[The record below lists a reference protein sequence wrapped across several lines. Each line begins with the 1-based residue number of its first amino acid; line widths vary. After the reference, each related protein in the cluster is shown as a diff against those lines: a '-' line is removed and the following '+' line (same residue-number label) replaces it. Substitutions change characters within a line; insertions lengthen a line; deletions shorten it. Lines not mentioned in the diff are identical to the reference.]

1 MKSKSLR
8 LVVSLVIIMVV
19 SCNEPETVV
28 TDIVHTDGSVTRKI
42 EMKNKENNFSMKSLQ
57 IPFDSTWTIKD
68 SLEINK
74 KGDTTWVKR
83 AEKLFARIED
93 LNNTYKRDSGSN
105 REAVR
110 HAELRKRFRWFNTD
124 YVFSEIIDKNLN
136 YGYPA
141 SDFLNKEELNYFYS
155 PEKVNEEK
163 RKGPDSLRY
172 KALEDTL
179 EKKKDLWSKK
189 SLISEWIGEFNRLT
203 PDRSEKELS
212 FKILKEREDEFVESS
227 EKYSKNFDSLWTNG
241 IILKNFFGEANS
253 KKYRS
258 YADSAM
264 SIVAKKAMISFND
277 YSVRVVMPGRL
288 TGTNGF
294 MDSSH
299 ILLWPVKSDYF
310 FAEPYRMWAE
320 SKTTNV
326 WAWIVTGFF
335 LAFVAAGLIFRK
347 IRK

>member
-1 MKSKSLR
+1 M
-8 LVVSLVIIMVV
+8 MVA

-42 EMKNKENNFSMKSLQ
+42 EMKNSENKFSVKSVQ
-57 IPFDSTWTIKD
+57 VPFDSTWAIKD

-83 AEKLFARIED
+83 AEKLFATIED
-93 LNNTYKRDSGSN
+93 LNAMYKRDSGSN

-110 HAELRKRFRWFNTD
+110 HAELKRQFRWFNTD
-124 YVFSEIIDKNLN
+124 YVFSEIIDKNLK

-141 SDFLNKEELNYFYS
+141 SNFLNKEELNFFYS
-155 PEKVNEEK
+155 PEKINEEK
-163 RKGPDSLRY
+163 RKSPDSLKY
-172 KALEDTL
+172 KALADTL
-179 EKKKDLWSKK
+179 EKKKVLWIKK

-203 PDRSEKELS
+203 PVRNEKELA
-212 FKILKEREDEFVESS
+212 FEILKGREDEFVKSE
-227 EKYSKNFDSLWTNG
+227 EKYSKNFDSLWNKG
-241 IILKNFFGEANS
+241 IILKDFFGEVNAT
-253 KKYRS
+253 KYKS
-258 YADSAM
+258 FADSAM
-264 SIVAKKAMISFND
+264 SLVTKKAMISFID
-277 YSVRVVMPGRL
+277 YSVRVVMPGKL

-294 MDSSH
+294 VDSSH
-299 ILLWPVKSDYF
+299 LLIWPVKSDYF
-310 FAEPYRMWAE
+310 FTEPYRMWAE

-335 LAFVAAGLIFRK
+335 LVFVAAGLIFRK